1 MRKYERSEWIANVS
15 CNFCGTSYTP
25 KRRFIQKYCSESC
38 RVMACR
44 ERKNGYLV
52 NELSGIDKPQDTKN
66 MITNARVLTEINSL
80 KTDLKADLKTIN
92 SKTNW
97 LLLIDVI
104 SLIKQFFDTWSL
116 KKESERTDEQ
126 LKAMKFII
134 EKQLGSNKKDLAI
147 LKEMTQ
153 KLHPKISPD
162 IEKLF

>member
-1 MRKYERSEWIANVS
+1 MRKYERSEWLANVS

-25 KRRFIQKYCSESC
+25 KRRFIQKYCTESC
-38 RVMACR
+38 RVLACR

-104 SLIKQFFDTWSL
+104 SLIKQFFDNWTL
-116 KKESERTDEQ
+116 KKANERNEDQ
-126 LKAMKFII
+126 LKAFKFII
-134 EKQLGSNKKDLAI
+134 QKQLGSNKQDLVI
-147 LKEMTQ
+147 LKEMTKQ
-153 KLHPKISPD
+153 LYPNISPD
-162 IEKLF
+162 LEKVF